1 MRFEGFID
9 LQGSYLKGDRIL
21 ICTGDSDV
29 GTSDFS
35 LVLGTMYVCGHAHVR
50 SQVSPGMDCNLQ
62 CNERMHSSSTRRSIF
77 KMCSF
82 YLVYR
87 ASTRFF
93 IRKMR
98 LKLGKN

>member
-1 MRFEGFID
+1 MRFEGFFD
-9 LQGSYLKGDRIL
+9 LKGSYLKGDRIL

-29 GTSDFS
+29 GAGEFL

-50 SQVSPGMDCNLQ
+50 SQVSPGMGCNLQ
-62 CNERMHSSSTRRSIF
+62 CNERMHSSSKRSIF
-77 KMCSF
+77 KMCSS
-82 YLVYR
+82 YLAYR
-87 ASTRFF
+87 GSTRFF